1 MNQDNLQDETA
12 RKEEYKALISACP
25 DVRREISLD
34 YLMSGALITYQQLQ
48 IKPQLASLNWTDVIK
63 LWILL
68 CLPSPALLLTFHH
81 LTDTRVFSQHS
92 QKDETT
98 SGWSSR
104 RTGFVSSDVMVQR
117 DFTPQTTI
125 RGLFAA
131 STQQQDPSLTVS
143 DTSSLDHTITLLT
156 TRRDDVTQHFFCA
169 ITLLCK
175 PQSSPTIINTHY
187 VLASCDDDVRLV
199 LNLIP
204 RTHISRIV
212 KANR

>member
-12 RKEEYKALISACP
+12 RKEEYKALISVCP
-25 DVRREISLD
+25 DVRREICLD
-34 YLMSGALITYQQLQ
+34 YLMSGALITYQQRQ
-48 IKPQLASLNWTDVIK
+48 MKPQLASLNWTDVIK

-68 CLPSPALLLTFHH
+68 CLPSPALFCWHFITWH
-81 LTDTRVFSQHS
+81 LFSQHS

-131 STQQQDPSLTVS
+131 STQQQEPSLTVS
-143 DTSSLDHTITLLT
+143 DTSSLDHTMNLLT

-187 VLASCDDDVRLV
+187 VLASCDDDVRRV

-204 RTHISRIV
+204 RTRISRIV

>member
-12 RKEEYKALISACP
+12 RKEENKALISACF
-25 DVRREISLD
+25 DVRGEISLD
-34 YLMSGALITYQQLQ
+34 YLTSGALITYQQLRM
-48 IKPQLASLNWTDVIK
+48 KPQLASLNWTDVIK

-81 LTDTRVFSQHS
+81 LTDTLVFSQHS

-131 STQQQDPSLTVS
+131 STQQQDLSLTVS

-169 ITLLCK
+169 ITWLCK

-187 VLASCDDDVRLV
+187 VLASCDDDVRRV